1 MAMRVAAPE
10 AKLTCIIT
18 MGRAAMQR
26 RGPLLVGSAH
36 RVALMRP
43 NPKRGSSAMFTE
55 RFLRHKRGATLST
68 AANNPLYFAVGAG
81 ALVVVIGLFL
91 LRTRK

>member
-1 MAMRVAAPE
+1 V
-10 AKLTCIIT
+10 
-18 MGRAAMQR
+18 
-26 RGPLLVGSAH
+26 
-36 RVALMRP
+36 
-43 NPKRGSSAMFTE
+43 
-55 RFLRHKRGATLST
+55 GATLST

>member
-1 MAMRVAAPE
+1 
-10 AKLTCIIT
+10 L
-18 MGRAAMQR
+18 
-26 RGPLLVGSAH
+26 
-36 RVALMRP
+36 
-43 NPKRGSSAMFTE
+43 
-55 RFLRHKRGATLST
+55 FLGTLWVGATLST